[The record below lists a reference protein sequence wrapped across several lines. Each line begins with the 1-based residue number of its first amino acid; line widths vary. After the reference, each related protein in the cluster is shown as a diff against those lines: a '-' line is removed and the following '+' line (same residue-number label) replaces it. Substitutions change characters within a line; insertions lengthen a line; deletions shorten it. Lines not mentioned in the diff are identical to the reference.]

1 MSHRTALAVTLLSA
15 VVPLWAQLNRGTLT
29 GVVTDPAGASVPLSK
44 ITATHVETNTTLTT
58 SSTETGNYTVPSLP
72 IGEYRVV
79 AEAQGF
85 KRAVQEGVVI
95 TAGATARLDIMLE
108 LGSVTES
115 VEIQAKSTPLETETT
130 RVGTNI
136 TTKLVEDL
144 PLVVGGQIRNVFNL
158 ALIAPETRTA
168 NSYRIGG
175 GQGAGWDMLMD
186 GVSLAS
192 ASANYQTERAPISS
206 VPVDAIREFT
216 VETSGMKAEYGRAM
230 GFISFETKS
239 GTNQYHGNLF
249 EFLRND
255 AFDARGFFAARTP
268 ISKQHDFGGTI
279 GGPIKIP
286 KLYDGT
292 NRTFFFASYEGFRY
306 REGNRPSFN
315 TIPLME
321 MYEGDFRGWTNAQNL
336 MIPIYDP
343 ATTRPRAGGG
353 FERDA
358 FANNMIPKSRFSTVA
373 KNYLGVR
380 PPEMVPNIPGPRNNY
395 FRDTGSFTY
404 PWNKY
409 SVRVDHHIN
418 PNNRI

>member
-1 MSHRTALAVTLLSA
+1 V
-15 VVPLWAQLNRGTLT
+15 
-29 GVVTDPAGASVPLSK
+29 
-44 ITATHVETNTTLTT
+44 
-58 SSTETGNYTVPSLP
+58 
-72 IGEYRVV
+72 
-79 AEAQGF
+79 EAQGF
-85 KRAVQEGVVI
+85 KRSVREGVVI
-95 TAGATARLDIMLE
+95 TAGATTRLDVALE
-108 LGSVTES
+108 LGSVSES
-115 VEIQAKSTPLETETT
+115 VEIQAKTTPLETEST
-130 RVGTNI
+130 RVGTNV

-192 ASANYQTERAPISS
+192 ASTNYQTERAPISS

-239 GTNQYHGNLF
+239 GTNQFHGNLF

-321 MYEGDFRGWTNAQNL
+321 MYQGDFRGWTNAQNQ

-358 FANNMIPKSRFSTVA
+358 FSNNMIPRSRFSTVA
-373 KNYLGVR
+373 NNYLSVR
-380 PPEMVPNIPGPRNNY
+380 PPEMAPNIPGHGITISATPAPSLIHG
-395 FRDTGSFTY
+395 TSTACGSIITSTPITAFQAC
-404 PWNKY
+404 Y
-409 SVRVDHHIN
+409 STVLKRTSLPTTILRAFPCRSTARVCGRARTLRAALPGIVQC
-418 PNNRI
+418 RRAS